1 MVENELLK
9 VSQDLSNR
17 LFWNEFWLRSIAR
30 HRTYRGQQVR
40 ADVRQGNRPVL
51 VIAGLIELV
60 FWIVVAIVLGG
71 TMLMSLCGLMMIVF
85 GIE

>member
-1 MVENELLK
+1 MNQEMQDF
-9 VSQDLSNR
+9 SRDLSWR
-17 LFWNEFWLRSIAR
+17 LFMNGIVLQSMAR

-40 ADVRQGNRPVL
+40 ENVNVQGNNAVMM
-51 VIAGLIELV
+51 IAGIIELL
-60 FWIVVAIVLGG
+60 FWLFVMILFGG